1 MKVSVPDIDEGDE
14 DTEDDDGHSEPSPCC
29 FHCNTES
36 NKESSALP
44 RNGGSGQQ
52 RRGDP
57 AHYCSQFTNFKYY
70 PDIIP
75 VKLVKAV
82 KMTPGGPREDQLDRD
97 RGACWLLSSVFNLSL
112 LH

>member
-44 RNGGSGQQ
+44 RNGGNAEEILLTIVHSS
-52 RRGDP
+52 P
-57 AHYCSQFTNFKYY
+57 ILNIILILSQWNWSK
-70 PDIIP
+70 
-75 VKLVKAV
+75 
-82 KMTPGGPREDQLDRD
+82 R
-97 RGACWLLSSVFNLSL
+97 
-112 LH
+112 